1 MRKIILI
8 LMLLESLN
16 CMKKE
21 EETKINSP
29 NYSLKGSFPKT
40 VLFTYEY
47 QYAKYISEKYLK
59 NIELINEFNGLLGVQ
74 GYIGYYKGI
83 KVLVITSGIEMP
95 SMNILSNELF
105 NVYNV
110 ENIIKLGPLASIQND
125 INLNDIIIAT
135 SASTNS
141 DYGKNFNLDGVIS
154 GAASY
159 KLIKKVDEVIEKI
172 GLSTKSKFGHILSI
186 DSFKPEEIEDYLKWG
201 KIGVFGIEIKGYE
214 LYLNAAREGKNAI
227 VISTVN
233 EQLITKKYLNEEE
246 KKSALDDI
254 FKIALETAFCLEVS
268 SLKNKNNYLL
278 VAIDLDGTLLTSDKK
293 VLPETIKDINEAS
306 EKGIHIVYSTGRGPA
321 EMQEILD
328 ILPSIRYGICMSGA
342 LVYDFKE
349 HKTIY
354 INSIPRDIVNII
366 IEAVKFDDPMI
377 HLLTE
382 SESIVREDQINHMKD
397 FNMEVYQPMY
407 KKFARTVKNMKEE
420 INKYEGIPKIN
431 IYFRSKKARQEAYD
445 KLKNLNIDFSL
456 AENTSLEMN
465 AKDINKGKGLS
476 ILASY
481 LGVSISQIIGI
492 GDGNNDYSFLKI
504 VGLPIAMKNANEN
517 IKNISKYITDD
528 NNSNGVGKAIRK
540 FCL

>member
-1 MRKIILI
+1 
-8 LMLLESLN
+8 
-16 CMKKE
+16 MKKE
-21 EETKINSP
+21 KNTEINFLNINS
-29 NYSLKGSFPKT
+29 SKDSFPKT
-40 VLFTYEY
+40 VLFTYDQE
-47 QYAKYISEKYLK
+47 YAKYISEKYLK
-59 NIELINEFNGLLGVQ
+59 NIEPINEFNGLLGVQ
-74 GYIGYYKGI
+74 GYIGYYKEVKI
-83 KVLVITSGIEMP
+83 LVITIGIEMP
-95 SMNILSNELF
+95 SINILSNELF

-110 ENIIKLGPLASIQND
+110 ENIIKLGTISSIQNE

-141 DYGKNFNLDGVIS
+141 DYGKNFNLDGIIS

-159 KLIKKVDEVIEKI
+159 KLIKNVDKVIEKI
-172 GLSTKSKFGHILSI
+172 GLSSNSKFGQILSI
-186 DSFKPEEIEDYLKWG
+186 DSFQPDEINNYLKWA
-201 KIGVFGIEIKGYE
+201 KIGVLGLEIKGYE
-214 LYLNAAREGKNAI
+214 FYLNTAKAGKNAL
-227 VISTVN
+227 VISTVTEN
-233 EQLITKKYLNEEE
+233 LITKKYLNGQE
-246 KKSALDDI
+246 KKSSLDDI
-254 FKIALETAFCLEVS
+254 FKIALETAFYLDAS
-268 SLKNKNNYLL
+268 SLKNSNKYLL

-293 VLPETIKDINEAS
+293 VLSETIKDINEAS

-321 EMQEILD
+321 EMQEYFD

-354 INSIPRDIVNII
+354 INYIPRDISNKI
-366 IEAVKFDDPMI
+366 IETVKFDDPMI

-431 IYFRSKKARQEAYD
+431 IYFRTKQARQEAYE
-445 KLKNLNIDFSL
+445 KLKYLNIDFSL
-456 AENTSLEMN
+456 TENTALEMN

-481 LGVSISQIIGI
+481 LGIPMSQIIGI
-492 GDGNNDYSFLKI
+492 GDGNNDYSFLRI
-504 VGLPIAMKNANEN
+504 VGLPIAMENANEK

-528 NNSNGVGKAIRK
+528 NNNNGVGKAIHK
-540 FCL
+540 FCV